1 MVRWSNYR
9 YEILVFGGSSVNHK
23 VRNIRITEQRRAEL
37 DQDGRGFSKL
47 VLLDDRVVILEEIP
61 NKHG

>member
-1 MVRWSNYR
+1 
-9 YEILVFGGSSVNHK
+9 VNHM